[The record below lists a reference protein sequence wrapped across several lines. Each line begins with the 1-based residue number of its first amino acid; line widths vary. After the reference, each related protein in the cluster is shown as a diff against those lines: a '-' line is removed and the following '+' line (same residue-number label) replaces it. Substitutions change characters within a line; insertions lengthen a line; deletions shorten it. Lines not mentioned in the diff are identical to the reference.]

1 MVKNNN
7 SNPEIDYGLP
17 ELTLKYRR
25 SGKQSLTEKLI
36 ELEKLDNMQ
45 FEHYMARLFAL
56 KGYEVKYTP
65 IENDYGADLIITRGN
80 EIVAVRCL
88 LGKDILDKDAV
99 EAALE
104 SMKHYA
110 VRKVMIVTN
119 QMFTRDAI
127 KFSRKKPVVLVD
139 RPALIEDYLKMKI

>member
-88 LGKDILDKDAV
+88 LGKEILDKDAV
-99 EAALE
+99 EDAME

-127 KFSRKKPVVLVD
+127 KFSRKKPVILVD

>member
-17 ELTLKYRR
+17 ELTVKYRR

-127 KFSRKKPVVLVD
+127 KFSRKNPVILVD